1 MADEN
6 TPETPETP
14 QAPKA
19 SDSPATPESLSGEQ
33 ASDSAGPGARVDA
46 DDTAKSKSAYSMEA
60 RERARFLAW
69 LGLDDEERIALYHRM
84 RLAQAPL
91 GNALRGDTAEDR
103 IRRLRQE
110 VEARLRSLPR
120 FAYPEFRKRNQ
131 LRQSV
136 KVTSDVFRDVG
147 EDADELTQMLG
158 LSGEI
163 IAGLVEKLDEH
174 MALHEQLSVRLDAV
188 RALEDKAISSLLPRS
203 LYIARMIESL
213 GFDRH
218 AMRSKGKQI
227 VSDIEEVL
235 MRHGGPVDGAEG
247 TFARLSDMLAHSI
260 DGSPDDDDLPVE
272 DQTDIDDTAA
282 FPLDAAIPVPFDG
295 ELPSDSVSAIPNV
308 APQTLLDTPSPAP
321 VGRTTEAFFAGSI
334 GAKTASEPSADDIR
348 SGGFAMIEGIEN
360 EHRFE
365 GMFSQFERGE
375 QSPLDASRKAR
386 MEEREGFQLS
396 SVKVVDGV
404 LPDAA
409 WTRYEVLYGDYALV
423 QMKGASSVLP
433 RLRDAAKLADPSSG
447 LVSGMFPPFA
457 SMARFGEMVGVSDRE
472 LKSLAA
478 WDAPGAGSG
487 HMQPSVMDGGRG
499 DPVQAYEVMKR
510 AVAMHLSSVLGADEA
525 GRIAPVTLD
534 HMARFWLFLTV
545 GRMRAEQ
552 LELMWPGGFFHG
564 VEGHDVGLGNDGY
577 MRLVR
582 LAGGSIDASI
592 E

>member
-6 TPETPETP
+6 TSGTPATT
-14 QAPKA
+14 QASTA
-19 SDSPATPESLSGEQ
+19 SDSPATLESVSGVQ
-33 ASDSAGPGARVDA
+33 APDSAGPGARVDA

-69 LGLDDEERIALYHRM
+69 LGLDDEETIALYHRM

-136 KVTSDVFRDVG
+136 KVTSDVFRDLG
-147 EDADELTQMLG
+147 EDADELAQMLG

-174 MALHEQLSVRLDAV
+174 IALHEQLSVRLDAV
-188 RALEDKAISSLLPRS
+188 RALEEKAINSPLPRS
-203 LYIARMIESL
+203 LYIARMIETL

-218 AMRSKGKQI
+218 AMRSKGKVI
-227 VSDIEEVL
+227 VKEIEEVL
-235 MRHGGPVDGAEG
+235 MRHGGPVEGVEG
-247 TFARLSDMLAHSI
+247 TFIRLSDMLAHSI
-260 DGSPDDDDLPVE
+260 DGAPDDDDSGIE
-272 DQTDIDDTAA
+272 DQTDFDDTAA

-295 ELPSDSVSAIPNV
+295 EVPSYSVSAIPNV
-308 APQTLLDTPSPAP
+308 VSEAPSPAP
-321 VGRTTEAFFAGSI
+321 TGRTVEAFFAGSI
-334 GAKTASEPSADDIR
+334 GAKTSSEPSADDVR
-348 SGGFAMIEGIEN
+348 SGGFAMIHGIEN

-365 GMFSQFERGE
+365 GMYSQFERGE

-409 WTRYEVLYGDYALV
+409 WLRYEVPYGDYVLV

-433 RLRDAAKLADPSSG
+433 RLRDALALADPSTG
-447 LVSGMFPPFA
+447 MVSGMLPPFP
-457 SMARFGEMVGVSDRE
+457 SMARFGEMVGASDRE
-472 LKSLAA
+472 LKTLSA
-478 WDAPGAGSG
+478 WDVPGMGKG
-487 HMQPSVMDGGRG
+487 HMWPSFLDGGRG
-499 DPVQAYEVMKR
+499 DPAQAYEVMKR

-525 GRIAPVTLD
+525 GRIAPVTID

-564 VEGHDVGLGNDGY
+564 IEGHDVGVGNEGY
-577 MRLVR
+577 MRLALMR
-582 LAGGSIDASI
+582 GGSIDASI
-592 E
+592 S

>member
-6 TPETPETP
+6 APAIPETP
-14 QAPKA
+14 QAPTA
-19 SDSPATPESLSGEQ
+19 SDSLATPDTVSGEQ
-33 ASDSAGPGARVDA
+33 APDSAGPGARVDA

-69 LGLDDEERIALYHRM
+69 LGLDDEETIALYHRM

-131 LRQSV
+131 LRQTV

-188 RALEDKAISSLLPRS
+188 RTLEEKAINSLLPRS

-218 AMRSKGKQI
+218 AMRSKGKLI

-235 MRHGGPVDGAEG
+235 MRHGGPVEGAEG
-247 TFARLSDMLAHSI
+247 TFARLSDRLAHSI
-260 DGSPDDDDLPVE
+260 DGEPDDDDFSVE
-272 DQTDIDDTAA
+272 DQTDLGDAAA

-295 ELPSDSVSAIPNV
+295 EVPSDGVSAIPNV
-308 APQTLLDTPSPAP
+308 VGDGPAKVP
-321 VGRTTEAFFAGSI
+321 ASRSVKAFFPYSI
-334 GAKTASEPSADDIR
+334 GSKTASDTTADDIR
-348 SGGFAMIEGIEN
+348 SGGFAMIDGIEN
-360 EHRFE
+360 DDRFA
-365 GMFSQFERGE
+365 GLYSQFERGE
-375 QSPLDASRKAR
+375 ASPLDASRKAR
-386 MEEREGFQLS
+386 IEEREGFQLAT
-396 SVKVVDGV
+396 VKVVDGV

-409 WTRYEVLYGDYALV
+409 WMRYEVLHGDYALV
-423 QMKGASSVLP
+423 QMKGTSSVLP
-433 RLRDAAKLADPSSG
+433 RLRDAVSLADPSSG

-457 SMARFGEMVGVSDRE
+457 SMAKFGEMVGVSDRE
-472 LKSLAA
+472 LKALAA
-478 WDAPGAGSG
+478 WDAPGMAGG
-487 HMQPSVMDGGRG
+487 HMQPSVLDGGRG
-499 DPVQAYEVMKR
+499 DPAQAYEVMKR
-510 AVAMHLSSVLGADEA
+510 AVAIHLSSVLGADEA
-525 GRIAPVTLD
+525 GRIAPVTID
-534 HMARFWLFLTV
+534 HVARFWLFLTV

-552 LELMWPGGFFHG
+552 VELMWPDGFFHG
-564 VEGHDVGLGNDGY
+564 VEGHDVGVGNDGY
-577 MRLVR
+577 MRLILLR
-582 LAGGSIDASI
+582 GGSIDASLA
-592 E
+592 